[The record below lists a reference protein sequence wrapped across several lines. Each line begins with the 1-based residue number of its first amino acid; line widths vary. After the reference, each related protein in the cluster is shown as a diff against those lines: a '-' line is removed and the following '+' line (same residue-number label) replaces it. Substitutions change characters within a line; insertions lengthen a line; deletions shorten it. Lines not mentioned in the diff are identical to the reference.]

1 MAFHIPFE
9 HRKQG
14 TPIYIGFDAP
24 QPIPVRQRK
33 AWNWWAFFGFPLS
46 LFALIGTLGI
56 LSPIALLVNLIA
68 LRKRPRKLATVG
80 TIISLIGSAMLATF
94 IVAGVSEEMHRHHAH
109 KRSMALKIENRQIAE
124 TTEIMK
130 VAQEELEDYRDG
142 HEGYLPNDI
151 DGCMLMIKHVDTWG
165 QSLRF
170 EEAPEY
176 GMLRSAGPDEKFDTS
191 DDLTTKIEGKT
202 TRQALLPID

>member
-24 QPIPVRQRK
+24 QPVPVRRRK

-56 LSPIALLVNLIA
+56 LSPIALLVNLVA
-68 LRKRPRKLATVG
+68 LRKRPRKLATLG
-80 TIISLIGSAMLATF
+80 TVISLIGSLLLAGY
-94 IVAGVSEEMHRHHAH
+94 IVAGVSYEMREHHARERAMVQRVE
-109 KRSMALKIENRQIAE
+109 KQQIAE
-124 TTEIMK
+124 TSAVMK
-130 VAQEELEDYRDG
+130 KAQKELEEYRDG
-142 HEGYLPNDI
+142 HEGHLPSDI

-170 EEAPEY
+170 EEAPDH
-176 GMLRSAGPDEKFDTS
+176 GMLRSAGPDKEFDTS

-202 TRQALLPID
+202 SRQALLPVE